1 MKSEHFI
8 FVIELRNIC
17 DLKGAKTRWKMGKNL
32 LKIKTPISSLA
43 ETFHSI
49 SFLFDIRNSKG
60 SKLLV
65 VILGAIEKFEFLNQ
79 KPPYYNFRIKF
90 FL

>member
-1 MKSEHFI
+1 
-8 FVIELRNIC
+8 
-17 DLKGAKTRWKMGKNL
+17 MGKNL
-32 LKIKTPISSLA
+32 LKIKTPISSWA